1 MSEIKEFTAT
11 DLEVSEFDAA
21 EYLKDEETI
30 TAYLNALLEEGG
42 TELFLEGI
50 KDVAKARGMSQLA
63 KDTGLGR
70 ESLYKSLSKGKQPR
84 YETVSKILNGL
95 GVRLQVQPCGS
106 KGCSI

>member
-1 MSEIKEFTAT
+1 MSDTKEFTAS

-30 TAYLNALLEEGG
+30 AAYLNALLEEGG

-50 KDVAKARGMSQLA
+50 KDVAKARGMTQLA

-70 ESLYKSLSKGKQPR
+70 ESLYKSLSKGKRPQH
-84 YETVSKILNGL
+84 ETVSRILNGL
-95 GVRLQVQPCGS
+95 GVCFKIEPCPP
-106 KGCSI
+106 KGCNI